1 MTVLDEHF
9 LARYREAERIAQH
22 GGRDLLETLDGLGLL
37 ATPQLL
43 HRAKVDVLTDVYHR
57 MEEQGATRILHFSG
71 KQHGTP
77 DDMFRATLD
86 WLELVVRSTADKKI

>member
-1 MTVLDEHF
+1 MIDEQY
-9 LARYREAERIAQH
+9 LSRYREAERIAKH

-43 HRAKVDVLTDVYHR
+43 HRLKVDVLTDVYKR

-86 WLELVVRSTADKKI
+86 WLELIVRSAADKKL